1 MTIQEIDPSTRFFH
15 GVSLS
20 QYASVQAGLSENFE
34 LDAVLAHEAID
45 PAAWPEAEDA
55 WSDALLEGL
64 ERENGVHE
72 AFDEHLAA
80 AQDRFGR
87 RVPPIDEDLT
97 AWLDFVRHWSA
108 APEPVAL
115 LDRLGLGPPDVVRL
129 HRGWSRRL
137 ALDPALAQ
145 QALGILGHE
154 PGALPVVRPEPRAL
168 KRPDPPRTAPQE
180 RLPPADI
187 EAPRGDDKEPRVF
200 VDLAGW
206 LSRGGAAEDATGI
219 EAGTRAL
226 SSAHV
231 GPLSIAEDTLP
242 PTLSPIRRGPVLP
255 FAEVMAPRIQSMGDA
270 AAIPAIS
277 AESGIPFVGTHVP
290 PGPPALSGALVGPP
304 SDGEETLPPTLSP
317 VRRGPALPFLAD
329 PAPGIHTMG
338 DPLAIPATG
347 APGSPPPAPRGIAR
361 PKSDLGATTDFP
373 SGLLAAA
380 LPFMKQHGP
389 AMTPAKIESAAA
401 PSAQTTEA
409 TLPRGIMRP
418 TRDLGSTGVL
428 PAGLLA
434 AALPFMKEDGLAAPP
449 QNPVASSPRGIA
461 RPSHDLGSTGV
472 LPAGLLAAALPFM
485 KSTPPP
491 VMHPREGRQPPPA
504 PVTPTPA
511 AVVPPIDAR
520 SQPPLPSPTVGPM
533 PPRLDTTLTL
543 AQYAA
548 LCAELIVF
556 PAASEQTF
564 ERYGLATASQRTSID
579 RAWKARLQSNALEH
593 QEWQQLYQR
602 YKTALSE
609 RTQRGNPKQ

>member
-15 GVSLS
+15 GVSLP

-72 AFDEHLAA
+72 TFDEHLAA

-87 RVPPIDEDLT
+87 RVPPIDDDLT

-115 LDRLGLGPPDVVRL
+115 LDRLGIGPPDVVRL
-129 HRGWSRRL
+129 HRAWSRRL

-145 QALGILGHE
+145 QAMGILGRE
-154 PGALPVVRPEPRAL
+154 PGALPVLRPAPRAL
-168 KRPDPPRTAPQE
+168 ERPDTPRAAPQE
-180 RLPPADI
+180 RLPAVDI
-187 EAPRGDDKEPRVF
+187 EAPCGDDKEPRVF

-206 LSRGGAAEDATGI
+206 LSTGGDADDATGI
-219 EAGTRAL
+219 ETGTPAL
-226 SSAHV
+226 SGALV
-231 GPLSIAEDTLP
+231 GPLGDAEETLP

-255 FAEVMAPRIQSMGDA
+255 FAEVIAPRIQSMGDP
-270 AAIPAIS
+270 AAIPAVS
-277 AESGIPFVGTHVP
+277 AESGIPFAGTRVR
-290 PGPPALSGALVGPP
+290 PGPPALSGVLVVPP

-317 VRRGPALPFLAD
+317 IRRGPALPFVAD

-338 DPLAIPATG
+338 NALAIPATG
-347 APGSPPPAPRGIAR
+347 VPGSPPRAPRGLAR
-361 PKSDLGATTDFP
+361 PKSDLGATKDFP

-389 AMTPAKIESAAA
+389 AMTPAKIESEPA
-401 PSAQTTEA
+401 PPAQTTEV
-409 TLPRGIMRP
+409 TL
-418 TRDLGSTGVL
+418 
-428 PAGLLA
+428 
-434 AALPFMKEDGLAAPP
+434 
-449 QNPVASSPRGIA
+449 PRGIA
-461 RPSHDLGSTGV
+461 RPARDLGSTGV

-504 PVTPTPA
+504 PVAPTPA
-511 AVVPPIDAR
+511 TVVPPIDVR
-520 SQPPLPSPTVGPM
+520 SQPPLPSPTVGPI
-533 PPRLDTTLTL
+533 PPRFDTTLTLTL
-543 AQYAA
+543 AQYAS
-548 LCAELIVF
+548 LCAELTVF

-579 RAWKARLQSNALEH
+579 RAWKARLQSNAVEH

-602 YKTALSE
+602 YKTVLSE
-609 RTQRGNPKQ
+609 RTQRGNPKR